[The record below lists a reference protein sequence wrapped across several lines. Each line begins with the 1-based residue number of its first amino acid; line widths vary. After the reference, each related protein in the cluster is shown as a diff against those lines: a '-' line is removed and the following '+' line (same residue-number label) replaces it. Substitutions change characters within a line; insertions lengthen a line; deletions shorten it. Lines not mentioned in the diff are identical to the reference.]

1 MMAEMERMEM
11 VKVRVQILAGPYRI
25 KGLIALI
32 PGARVTDF
40 LVESEAFIAVTDGE
54 VWDLEGR
61 KILSAPFFNV
71 SREHVVVLVP
81 DQG

>member
-1 MMAEMERMEM
+1 MSEMERMEM

-25 KGLIALI
+25 KGHLALI

-40 LVESEAFIAVTDGE
+40 LVEARNFIAVTEAE

-61 KILSAPFFNV
+61 KILAAPFFNV
-71 SREHVVVLVP
+71 SREHIVVVVP
-81 DQG
+81 EA